1 MKRTGLS
8 LAALMIGVGL
18 ASAATAADVTVT
30 LTGVQP
36 RGGNVLVSLQ
46 TAGEFMK
53 PEGHYGAIAT
63 GEVAGDETVVVH
75 NVPPGEY
82 AVMVLHD
89 ADRDMKMAREADGK
103 PKEGWGMS
111 GQWTR
116 GHRPTFTEVKITV
129 PDAGTAVT
137 LPMVYP

>member
-1 MKRTGLS
+1 MKRIALS
-8 LAALMIGVGL
+8 LTALMIGAGL
-18 ASAATAADVTVT
+18 ASAAMAADVTVT

-36 RGGNVLVSLQ
+36 KGGRVLVSLQ
-46 TAGEFMK
+46 TASEFMK
-53 PEGHYGAIAT
+53 PEGHYGSIA
-63 GEVAGDETVVVH
+63 AGDVTGAETVVVH
-75 NVPPGEY
+75 NVPAGEY

-89 ADRDMKMAREADGK
+89 ADSDMQMARETDGR

-116 GHRPTFTEVKITV
+116 SRRPTFTEVKITV

-137 LPMVYP
+137 VPMVYP

>member
-8 LAALMIGVGL
+8 LAALAIGLGL
-18 ASAATAADVTVT
+18 AGAATAADVTVT

-36 RGGNVLVSLQ
+36 KGGRMLVSLQ
-46 TAGEFMK
+46 TADEFMK
-53 PEGHYGAIAT
+53 PEGRYGSIAAGDVT
-63 GEVAGDETVVVH
+63 GDETVVVRD
-75 NVPPGEY
+75 VPPGEY

-89 ADRDMKMAREADGK
+89 ADGDMKMAREANGK

-111 GQWTR
+111 GQWR
-116 GHRPTFTEVKITV
+116 HGRRPAFTEVKITV

>member
-1 MKRTGLS
+1 MKRIALS
-8 LAALMIGVGL
+8 LTALMIGAGL
-18 ASAATAADVTVT
+18 ASAAMAADVTVT

-36 RGGNVLVSLQ
+36 KGGRVLVSLQ
-46 TAGEFMK
+46 TASEFMK
-53 PEGHYGAIAT
+53 PEGHYGSIA
-63 GEVAGDETVVVH
+63 AGDVTGAETVVVH
-75 NVPPGEY
+75 NVPAGEY

-89 ADRDMKMAREADGK
+89 TDSDMQMARETDGR

-116 GHRPTFTEVKITV
+116 SRRPTFTEVKITV

-137 LPMVYP
+137 VPMVYP

>member
-1 MKRTGLS
+1 MTRIGLS
-8 LAALMIGVGL
+8 LAALVIGSSVAG
-18 ASAATAADVTVT
+18 AAMAADVTVT

-36 RGGNVLVSLQ
+36 KGGRMLVSLQ
-46 TAGEFMK
+46 TATEFMK
-53 PEGHYGAIAT
+53 PEGHYGAIAAGDVT
-63 GEVAGDETVVVH
+63 GDETVVVH

-89 ADRDMKMAREADGK
+89 ADGDMQMARETDGK

-116 GHRPTFTEVKITV
+116 GHRPTFTEVKITA

-137 LPMVYP
+137 VPLAYP

>member
-1 MKRTGLS
+1 MKRIGLS
-8 LAALMIGVGL
+8 LAALMTGAGL
-18 ASAATAADVTVT
+18 ASAAIAADVTVT

-36 RGGNVLVSLQ
+36 KGGNVLVSLQ

-53 PEGHYGAIAT
+53 PEGHYGSIAAGDVT
-63 GEVAGDETVVVH
+63 GDETVVVH

-89 ADRDMKMAREADGK
+89 ADGDMQMARETDGK

-129 PDAGTAVT
+129 PDAGTTVT
-137 LPMVYP
+137 VPVVYP

>member
-1 MKRTGLS
+1 MTRVGLS
-8 LAALMIGVGL
+8 LAALLIGAGM
-18 ASAATAADVTVT
+18 ASAAMAADVTVT
-30 LTGVQP
+30 LTGVQAK
-36 RGGNVLVSLQ
+36 GGQMLVSLQ

-53 PEGHYGAIAT
+53 PEGHFGSIAAGDVT
-63 GEVAGDETVVVH
+63 GDETVVVR

-89 ADRDMKMAREADGK
+89 ADGDMQMARQTDGK
-103 PKEGWGMS
+103 PREGWGMS

-129 PDAGTAVT
+129 PAAGTAVT
-137 LPMVYP
+137 VPLVYP